1 MKKLNILIILFSLTF
16 LSAKVL
22 TLDEAVNL
30 ALENSHESQQLI
42 IEQNKVESNYNTTL
56 WNIAPDGSI
65 QYNVSNGSR
74 SKTSE
79 SLGFSV
85 SKNILSTLPDY
96 FNWRTAK
103 NNIEMNNLSNKQ
115 TTKSIAWNVLNSYI
129 NLLLNQKRL
138 EVYQQNYV
146 VQLDLLEKTKLLK
159 QQGRKTPYEANQ
171 VEINTL
177 NSELN
182 LLDAQKS
189 INQKERDLLLLLNI
203 EADSLFL
210 QDIELE
216 IAPEY
221 SFNIENEKSFSILLR
236 EMSIEHNKLLL
247 QQDRLRFLPSL
258 NLSWSYGR
266 GSTNNEPFEFSNYT
280 GSSTWGLSLSYPILN
295 QFKQH
300 ESHFRTKQNLFSEEI
315 NLDKQVKEF
324 KTNYEQLVADLEN
337 QMLKKGINDKIL
349 EQSQENF
356 EIAKVNYNLG
366 IIKTIELDQSQT
378 ELREAELNNLDIG
391 YQIYLKQQAIN
402 HLLSKKIAGKW

>member
-1 MKKLNILIILFSLTF
+1 MKKLNILVILFSLTF

-96 FNWRTAK
+96 FNWKTAK

-171 VEINTL
+171 AEINTL

-324 KTNYEQLVADLEN
+324 KANYEQLVADLEN

>member
-337 QMLKKGINDKIL
+337 QMLKKVINDKIL

>member
-1 MKKLNILIILFSLTF
+1 MKKLNILVILFSLTF

-96 FNWRTAK
+96 FNWKTAK

-171 VEINTL
+171 AEINTL

-182 LLDAQKS
+182 LLNAQKS

-324 KTNYEQLVADLEN
+324 KANYEQLVADLEN

>member
-324 KTNYEQLVADLEN
+324 KANYEQLVADLEN
-337 QMLKKGINDKIL
+337 QMLKKVINDKIL

>member
-1 MKKLNILIILFSLTF
+1 MKKLNILVILFSLTF

-96 FNWRTAK
+96 FNWKTAK

-171 VEINTL
+171 AEINTL

-258 NLSWSYGR
+258 NLS
-266 GSTNNEPFEFSNYT
+266 
-280 GSSTWGLSLSYPILN
+280 
-295 QFKQH
+295 
-300 ESHFRTKQNLFSEEI
+300 
-315 NLDKQVKEF
+315 
-324 KTNYEQLVADLEN
+324 
-337 QMLKKGINDKIL
+337 
-349 EQSQENF
+349 
-356 EIAKVNYNLG
+356 
-366 IIKTIELDQSQT
+366 
-378 ELREAELNNLDIG
+378 
-391 YQIYLKQQAIN
+391 
-402 HLLSKKIAGKW
+402 

>member
-1 MKKLNILIILFSLTF
+1 MKKLNILVILFSLTF

-96 FNWRTAK
+96 FNWKTAK

-337 QMLKKGINDKIL
+337 QMLKKVINDKIL